1 MEAKK
6 LLEALSVAERLK
18 SINRHCYTSEGERES
33 VADHSWRIAVMA
45 MLLTD
50 EFPDVDINK
59 VIKMCLIHD
68 MGEAFTGDIPV
79 FKKTKEDENREYSR
93 LLSWVKGLPEVIRE
107 EWLALYREM
116 DELVTVEAK
125 LYKAL
130 DKLEAVIQHNESDIK
145 TWLPLEYDLQ
155 LEYGWENV
163 EFSEYMTE
171 LRKIIAEDTRKKIM
185 NARERR
191 VKFL

>member
-1 MEAKK
+1 
-6 LLEALSVAERLK
+6 
-18 SINRHCYTSEGERES
+18 
-33 VADHSWRIAVMA
+33 
-45 MLLTD
+45 
-50 EFPDVDINK
+50 
-59 VIKMCLIHD
+59 
-68 MGEAFTGDIPV
+68 
-79 FKKTKEDENREYSR
+79 
-93 LLSWVKGLPEVIRE
+93 
-107 EWLALYREM
+107 M

-171 LRKIIAEDTRKKIM
+171 LRKIIAEDTRKKIT
-185 NARERR
+185 NARE
-191 VKFL
+191 

>member
-79 FKKTKEDENREYSR
+79 FKKTKEDENREYNR

-185 NARERR
+185 NARE
-191 VKFL
+191 